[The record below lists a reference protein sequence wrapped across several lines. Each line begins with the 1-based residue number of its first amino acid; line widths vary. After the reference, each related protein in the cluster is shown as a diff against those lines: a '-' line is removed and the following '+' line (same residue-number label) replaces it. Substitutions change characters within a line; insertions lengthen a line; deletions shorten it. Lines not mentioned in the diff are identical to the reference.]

1 MTAPATPL
9 GREDGVSL
17 ERPRAPLGRRLAR
30 GIEHWA
36 LPVFTALAIGYLLIP
51 IAVMIVFSFNDY
63 QGKFNFIWNGFTLNA
78 WLHPIDWP
86 GLPDAIRNTLLIA
99 FLSTLIATAIGTL
112 IGLAVTRYDF
122 RGRGAM
128 NGLIFLPMATPE
140 IVMGSSLLTL
150 FVSTAL
156 PPLNGIV
163 PKGILF
169 PTGAATFP
177 PSDIPVIGALGV
189 PLTILI
195 AHVMFNISYVVVTV
209 KARLAGFDRHL
220 EEAAMDLGA
229 NEWTTFWRVTFPL
242 ILPGIMAAAM
252 LAFSLSIDDFVIT
265 NFVSGTANT
274 FPIWVWGII
283 KNALPAQINV
293 VGSIVFLVAVG
304 SVFVTTVLQGR
315 SPRNVR

>member
-1 MTAPATPL
+1 MASVAAETAGTRIAPAEL
-9 GREDGVSL
+9 QH
-17 ERPRAPLGRRLAR
+17 RAPRSFGRLLDK
-30 GIEHWA
+30 WA
-36 LPVFTALAIGYLLIP
+36 LPTLTVLAIGYLMIP
-51 IAVMIVFSFNDY
+51 IAVMILFSFNDY
-63 QGKFNFIWNGFTLNA
+63 QGKFNYIWHGFTLEA
-78 WLHPIDWP
+78 WLNPLGWP
-86 GLPDAIRNTLLIA
+86 GLSDSVGNSLLIA
-99 FLSTLIATAIGTL
+99 FSATIIATALGTM
-112 IGLAVTRYDF
+112 IGLALSRYSF
-122 RGRGAM
+122 RGRGFM

-163 PKGILF
+163 PKGVLF
-169 PTGAATFP
+169 P
-177 PSDIPVIGALGV
+177 LGL
-189 PLTILI
+189 PTILI

-229 NEWTTFWRVTFPL
+229 DEWTTFRKVTFPL
-242 ILPGIMAAAM
+242 ILPGVLAAGM

-265 NFVSGTANT
+265 NFVSGTTNT

-293 VGSIVFLVAVG
+293 IGSIIFLVAVG
-304 SVFVTTVLQGR
+304 SVAVTTLLGGR
-315 SPRNVR
+315 TPRLAR